1 MDLIGVERHYLEDR
15 LRELIDGRLDQL
27 FALWKTL
34 GLRDIRRQRTDDVLK
49 HVGRCLSDMVSEDE
63 ENVEKT
69 KKRIT
74 NLTLARTNLRA
85 DLSLPEETG
94 TALEL
99 EGKPRILSM

>member
-1 MDLIGVERHYLEDR
+1 
-15 LRELIDGRLDQL
+15 
-27 FALWKTL
+27 
-34 GLRDIRRQRTDDVLK
+34 
-49 HVGRCLSDMVSEDE
+49 MVSEDE

-99 EGKPRILSM
+99 EGKPRILSI